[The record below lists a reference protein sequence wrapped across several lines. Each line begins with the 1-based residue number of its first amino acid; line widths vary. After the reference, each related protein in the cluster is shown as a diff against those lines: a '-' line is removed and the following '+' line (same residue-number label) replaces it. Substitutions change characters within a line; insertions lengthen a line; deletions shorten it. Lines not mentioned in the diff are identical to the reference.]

1 MSAYDL
7 IVIGFGVVMVVALTL
22 LFTRTSL
29 GLAMR
34 ATAFNP
40 EVARLSGIRVSR
52 TLTIGWAL
60 AGIVGAVGGV
70 LVAPT
75 SAISP
80 NSFDILLVFAFTA
93 AVIGGLDSLIGAVAL
108 GIGTGLIL
116 SVVSGLQRLQQ
127 RTGRRA
133 RPARAEPGAQAGGH
147 LRPQLGAIGLGGRM
161 RDLMRLPGARLV
173 THAAVVIVVWF
184 VMLWVNN
191 NVDPLM
197 NYYIALVAMYAT
209 AMFGMVI
216 LVGLSGQV
224 SLGNGALMAIGGYVF
239 ALTTLNWQTVPILGV
254 PMNGLWAMGFAAVG
268 GVVFGLL
275 IGVLGARLRGPYL
288 AGLTLGIAVGLPAIA
303 NRFPELLGGETG
315 LQLTV
320 PYPDG
325 GYAPVDEALEE
336 QFVEEL
342 PTEQEALPSEQASP
356 GAEDLLTLDNFPS
369 EGATAEAS
377 VAPEDLLT
385 VENFPSG
392 EATVAPDDLLTVDNF
407 PSAEASALPDVP
419 VDGGVDGG
427 SLDSLDVGFII
438 ERWQAT
444 LAVAVACIV
453 GFVALN
459 LVRGRQGRVWRAVRD
474 DPVAAAVS
482 GISPAKSKVYAF
494 TVSSLFA
501 ALSGAV
507 FAQILAYVGPGA
519 FGLGLSLSLLVGIVL
534 GGRSS
539 LLGAL
544 IGAVLL
550 VWLPEFVLSLSN
562 DRGWEEQVT
571 NNAPNLIYGLL
582 VVLVVLVAPGG
593 IVGTVQALVGKAYRK
608 VARNG

>member
-1 MSAYDL
+1 
-7 IVIGFGVVMVVALTL
+7 
-22 LFTRTSL
+22 
-29 GLAMR
+29 
-34 ATAFNP
+34 
-40 EVARLSGIRVSR
+40 
-52 TLTIGWAL
+52 
-60 AGIVGAVGGV
+60 
-70 LVAPT
+70 
-75 SAISP
+75 
-80 NSFDILLVFAFTA
+80 
-93 AVIGGLDSLIGAVAL
+93 
-108 GIGTGLIL
+108 
-116 SVVSGLQRLQQ
+116 
-127 RTGRRA
+127 
-133 RPARAEPGAQAGGH
+133 
-147 LRPQLGAIGLGGRM
+147 M

-173 THAAVVIVVWF
+173 SHAALVLVVWF

-191 NVDPLM
+191 TVDPLM

-224 SLGNGALMAIGGYVF
+224 SLGNGALMAIGGYIF
-239 ALTTLNWQTVPILGV
+239 ALVTLNWQTVPILGV

-268 GVVFGLL
+268 GIVFGLL

-320 PYPDG
+320 PYPEG
-325 GYAPVDEALEE
+325 GYAPVDETTDE
-336 QFVEEL
+336 QFTEEL
-342 PTEQEALPSEQASP
+342 PTEQEALPSGEASS
-356 GAEDLLTLDNFPS
+356 GEEDLLTLDNFPS
-369 EGATAEAS
+369 EGASAEAS

-385 VENFPSG
+385 VDNFPTG
-392 EATVAPDDLLTVDNF
+392 EASVAPDDLLTVDNF
-407 PSAEASALPDVP
+407 PSAEASAVPDVP
-419 VDGGVDGG
+419 VDGGVDGTG
-427 SLDSLDVGFII
+427 LDTLDVGFII

-593 IVGTVQALVGKAYRK
+593 IVGTVQAVVGKAYRK

>member
-1 MSAYDL
+1 
-7 IVIGFGVVMVVALTL
+7 
-22 LFTRTSL
+22 
-29 GLAMR
+29 
-34 ATAFNP
+34 
-40 EVARLSGIRVSR
+40 
-52 TLTIGWAL
+52 
-60 AGIVGAVGGV
+60 
-70 LVAPT
+70 
-75 SAISP
+75 
-80 NSFDILLVFAFTA
+80 
-93 AVIGGLDSLIGAVAL
+93 
-108 GIGTGLIL
+108 
-116 SVVSGLQRLQQ
+116 
-127 RTGRRA
+127 
-133 RPARAEPGAQAGGH
+133 
-147 LRPQLGAIGLGGRM
+147 M

-173 THAAVVIVVWF
+173 THLAIVIVVWF
-184 VMLWVNN
+184 AMLWVNN
-191 NVDPLM
+191 TVDPLM

-224 SLGNGALMAIGGYVF
+224 SLGNGALMAVGGYVF
-239 ALTTLNWQTVPILGV
+239 ALTTLNWQTVPILGF
-254 PMNGLWAMGFAAVG
+254 PMNGLWAMGFAAIG

-275 IGVLGARLRGPYL
+275 IGFLGARLRGPYL
-288 AGLTLGIAVGLPAIA
+288 AGLTLGIAVGIPAIA

-325 GYAPVDEALEE
+325 GYAPVDETLDE
-336 QFVEEL
+336 QFTEEL
-342 PTEQEALPSEQASP
+342 PTEQEALPSEQAS
-356 GAEDLLTLDNFPS
+356 EDLLTLD
-369 EGATAEAS
+369 T
-377 VAPEDLLT
+377 
-385 VENFPSG
+385 FPSG
-392 EATVAPDDLLTVDNF
+392 EASVAPDDLLTVDNF
-407 PSAEASALPDVP
+407 PSAEASVAPEIP
-419 VDGGVDGG
+419 VDGGVDSG
-427 SLDSLDVGFII
+427 SLDVLDVGFII

-593 IVGTVQALVGKAYRK
+593 IVGTVQAVVGKAYRK